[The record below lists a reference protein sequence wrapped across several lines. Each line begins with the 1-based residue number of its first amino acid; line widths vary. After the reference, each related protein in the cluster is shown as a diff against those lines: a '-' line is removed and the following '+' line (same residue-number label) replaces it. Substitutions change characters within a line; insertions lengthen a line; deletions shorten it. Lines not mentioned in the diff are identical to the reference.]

1 MIKVTCI
8 SSGETLKSL
17 NFQSVKT
24 NVQRASRRIILRLL
38 ASLESII
45 GFSQLSYGRFCSLHQ
60 RLLVDIRHR
69 FSGAISDVIVRRWP
83 HLGESL
89 EGVGLAQ
96 VNDEHPYIRVA
107 DKLVETLL
115 QVRIGLEDER

>member
-1 MIKVTCI
+1 M
-8 SSGETLKSL
+8 S

-45 GFSQLSYGRFCSLHQ
+45 GFSQLSYGRLHQ

-69 FSGAISDVIVRRWP
+69 ISGAISDVIVRRWP

-96 VNDEHPYIRVA
+96 VNDEHPYVGVA